1 MTDTITTPTSG
12 SEGST
17 AAFAPHVS
25 DAFGYEKLLDD
36 QQREII
42 ARVRAFLQEQVAPIA
57 DDAWERAEFPH
68 HLIPGFGSLGI
79 VGLTYPE
86 FTDRVQSRLFSGFLN
101 LEIAR
106 VDPSINTFF
115 GVHSGLALS
124 SIYLCG
130 SPEQRERWI
139 PSMLDFSAVGAFGL
153 TEPDHGSDVAGGL
166 ATTARREGD
175 TWVLNGAK
183 RWIGN
188 GTFADLVVIWA
199 RDEET
204 DKVLGFVVEKGTPGF
219 SATAITGKIAL
230 RTVQNADIVLDDV
243 RIPAANKLENA
254 NSFRDTARVLKV
266 TRGGV
271 AWGSVGLQMGAYE
284 KAREYVLQ
292 RQQFGRPLAKFQ
304 LVQEHLAT
312 MLANITTSLGLV
324 VRLAQLQDAG
334 EDTDD
339 QAALAKSTATLAMRD
354 TVARARE
361 VMGGNGIV
369 LEHGVARFFA
379 DAEAIYSYEGTK
391 EVNQLIV
398 GRAIT
403 GMGAF
408 V

>member
-1 MTDTITTPTSG
+1 MTTQTSQT
-12 SEGST
+12 ET
-17 AAFAPHVS
+17 AFAPHLS
-25 DAFGYEKLLDD
+25 DSFGYENLLDD

-42 ARVRAFLQEQVAPIA
+42 LRVRAFLREKVAPIA

-68 HLIPGFGSLGI
+68 HLIPEFGKLGV

-101 LEIAR
+101 LEMSR

-130 SPEQRERWI
+130 SAEQRERWI
-139 PSMLDFSAVGAFGL
+139 PSMLDFGTVGAFGL
-153 TEPDHGSDVAGGL
+153 TEPEHGSDVAGGL

-204 DKVLGFVVEKGTPGF
+204 NKVLGFVVEKGTPGF

-243 RIPAANKLENA
+243 RIPAANKLANA

-284 KAREYVLQ
+284 KARQYVLD

>member
-1 MTDTITTPTSG
+1 
-12 SEGST
+12 
-17 AAFAPHVS
+17 
-25 DAFGYEKLLDD
+25 
-36 QQREII
+36 
-42 ARVRAFLQEQVAPIA
+42 
-57 DDAWERAEFPH
+57 
-68 HLIPGFGSLGI
+68 
-79 VGLTYPE
+79 
-86 FTDRVQSRLFSGFLN
+86 
-101 LEIAR
+101 
-106 VDPSINTFF
+106 
-115 GVHSGLALS
+115 
-124 SIYLCG
+124 
-130 SPEQRERWI
+130 
-139 PSMLDFSAVGAFGL
+139 MLD
-153 TEPDHGSDVAGGL
+153 
-166 ATTARREGD
+166 
-175 TWVLNGAK
+175 
-183 RWIGN
+183 
-188 GTFADLVVIWA
+188 
-199 RDEET
+199 
-204 DKVLGFVVEKGTPGF
+204 
-219 SATAITGKIAL
+219 
-230 RTVQNADIVLDDV
+230 
-243 RIPAANKLENA
+243 
-254 NSFRDTARVLKV
+254 
-266 TRGGV
+266 
-271 AWGSVGLQMGAYE
+271 
-284 KAREYVLQ
+284 